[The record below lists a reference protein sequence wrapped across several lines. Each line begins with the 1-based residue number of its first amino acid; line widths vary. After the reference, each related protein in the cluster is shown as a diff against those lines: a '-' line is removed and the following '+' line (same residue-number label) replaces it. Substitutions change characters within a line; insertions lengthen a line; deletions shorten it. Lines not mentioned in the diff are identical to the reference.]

1 MDIDRPD
8 IAKAIR
14 RRRLLWIIIVV
25 VLICGATIAVS
36 RLEPAAPGVEQG
48 TVVSDAVKRGEFHRQ
63 VRGNGTL
70 VPEEIL
76 WIPTR
81 SQGRVEAILVLPGA
95 EVKADTVLIELSNP
109 ELTQAVLELELELKE
124 AEANYEKSRLELEK
138 GQLGLEASVAEL
150 KAQLTEKESDA
161 EIDEDLA
168 AEGFVS
174 DFTKH
179 RSRADAD
186 VLKNRYDIAVKQLD
200 INEKLVAAQIVAEK
214 AKIAK
219 LRGQLE
225 LKRQL
230 LESLHIRAGIDGV
243 LQKLGD
249 GDPIQVGQQL
259 QVGANVARVA
269 VPTRLKAEIKVAET
283 QAKDVQSGQAV
294 SVDTRNGVI
303 QGRVSRIDPAVEGGT
318 VTVDVTLE
326 GPLPKG
332 ARPDLSVDGTIEL
345 ETVADVLYVGRPVQ
359 SQSESDSSIFKM
371 TEDGKEAV
379 RVQVRLGRSSV
390 NYIEVVEG
398 LSAGDRIILSDMS
411 RWDAYDRVRLK

>member
-1 MDIDRPD
+1 MVF
-8 IAKAIR
+8 
-14 RRRLLWIIIVV
+14 LS
-25 VLICGATIAVS
+25 GATIAVS
-36 RLEPAAPGVEQG
+36 RLEPAAPGVEES
-48 TVVSDAVKRGEFHRQ
+48 TVVSDVVKRGEFLRQ
-63 VRGNGTL
+63 VRGSGTL

-81 SQGRVEAILVLPGA
+81 SQGRVEAIRVLPGA

-109 ELTQAVLELELELKE
+109 ELTQTVLELELDLKE
-124 AEANYEKSRLELEK
+124 AEANVEKSRLEREK
-138 GQLGLEASVAEL
+138 GQLDLEASVAEL

-161 EIDEDLA
+161 QIDEDLA

-186 VLKNRYDIAVKQLD
+186 VLKNRYDIAVKQLA
-200 INEKLVAAQIVAEK
+200 INEKLVAAQVVAEK
-214 AKIAK
+214 ASIAK

-225 LKRQL
+225 LKQQL
-230 LESLHIRAGIDGV
+230 LESLKIRAGIDGV

-249 GDPIQVGQQL
+249 SSSLQVGQQL
-259 QVGANVARVA
+259 GVGTNVARVA
-269 VPTRLKAEIKVAET
+269 DPTRLMAEIKVAET
-283 QAKDVQSGQAV
+283 QAKDVQAGQSV

-303 QGRVSRIDPAVEGGT
+303 QGRVSRIDPAVESGT

-345 ETVADVLYVGRPVQ
+345 EIVEGVLYVGRPVQ
-359 SQSESDSSIFKM
+359 SQAESDLSIFKV
-371 TEDGKEAV
+371 TEDGKEAD
-379 RVQVRLGRSSV
+379 RIQVKLGRSSV

-398 LSAGDRIILSDMS
+398 LFEGDQIILSDMS
-411 RWDAYDRVRLK
+411 RWDDYDRVRLK